1 MEPMVHSVSTGG
13 NSALFILLVILPALA
28 LLLYWLCVAQLCKTS
43 RWNAWRVASFTVGI
57 SLIIIAVLPP
67 FTDWA
72 HRDLRG
78 HMVQHLFLGM
88 FGPLGLVFGA
98 PGTLLL
104 RNVSPTVARRFMTFL
119 KARPIR
125 FLIHPITAALFD
137 IGGMYVLYL
146 TPFYVTSMSQPLLFV
161 VLHLHFVISGYLFT
175 WSIAGPDPAPQRP
188 TMALRVVVLFIAT
201 AAHGILGKLMYG
213 YGYPQGTG
221 ASINEIQAAAQW
233 MYYGGD
239 LAELLLIIAFFAT
252 WYRRR
257 NIGRRHHHGYRR
269 ARSQPCS
276 IS

>member
-1 MEPMVHSVSTGG
+1 MEPMGHAVSVGG
-13 NSALFILLVILPALA
+13 ASALFILLVILPALV
-28 LLLYWLCVAQLCKTS
+28 LLLYWLSVAQLRKNS
-43 RWNAWRVASFTVGI
+43 RWSGWRVASFTVGI
-57 SLIIIAVLPP
+57 LLIIIAVLPP
-67 FTDWA
+67 LSDWA

-88 FGPLGLVFGA
+88 FAPLGLVFGA

-104 RNVSPTVARRFMTFL
+104 RNVSPAVARRIMAFL

-161 VLHLHFVISGYLFT
+161 FLHLHFVMSGYLFT

-201 AAHGILGKLMYG
+201 AAHGILAKLMYG
-213 YGYPQGTG
+213 YGYPQGTST
-221 ASINEIQAAAQW
+221 AVAEIQAAAQW

-252 WYRRR
+252 WFRRR
-257 NIGRRHHHGYRR
+257 NNGLQHHHGYRR
-269 ARSQPCS
+269 A
-276 IS
+276 